1 MPVWFPQDRTAG
13 RKLVA
18 QEVRVGFN
26 PVEQHPDFPAL
37 EQGVLARWKERDV
50 FARSL
55 VERAGGPLFRFY
67 EGPPTANG
75 RPGVHHVEARM
86 FKDLFPRY
94 LTMKGYRVPR
104 KAGWD
109 CHGIP
114 VEIEVEKALGFTRK
128 QDIEDYGVAEFND
141 RCRDSVR
148 RYVDEWERLTE
159 RIGFWVDTDVAYWTM
174 STAYVES
181 VWWSLQQLW
190 EADLIYQG
198 HRVVPYCPRCGTAL
212 SDHEVAQGYAQAVD
226 PSVYVRL
233 PVLDGPL
240 AEAGASLLIWTTT
253 PWTLISNTA
262 VAIGE
267 RIRYVLARAAGDD
280 PEGEAWPA
288 GGDLQGEGRPAGGD
302 LVVVAADLVEAA
314 LGEGAEVVREV
325 GVDELRGVHYRGP
338 FTYVDPDDPPAAW
351 RSVTVADFVTTSEG
365 TGLVH
370 MAPAFGEDDM
380 RIGRQLDLPVINP
393 VDLEGRFDERVTD
406 FAGQFVKAADAGIID
421 NLRERGLLLRAGEY
435 RHTYPFCWRCRTPLL
450 YYAKPSWYI
459 ATTRARDDLLAAN
472 AGVDWHPAHIRDGRY
487 GDWLTNNVDWSLSR
501 ERYWGT
507 PLPLWRCDGC
517 DHVTCVGSLEELGK
531 LAGTDLSQLDPH
543 RPFVDEV
550 VIACPECDG
559 DARRVPE
566 VIDAWYDSGS
576 MPFAQFGYPWQPG
589 SREAFDEAF
598 PADFIAEAIDQTR
611 GWFYSL
617 MAISVLLFEGRNS
630 YQTVLCLGHIVDAD
644 GRKMSKSVGNILDPW
659 SLIDASGADALRWLM
674 LTDGSPWLSRRV
686 GTEPLDEVVRRFLLT
701 LWNTYYF
708 FATYARI
715 DGWTPGT
722 GLAPP
727 LAQRPVMD
735 RWVLAELAGTVA
747 VVDRSLEAF
756 DATTAGR
763 ALTAFVDDLSNWYVR
778 RSRPRF
784 WAAADAA
791 ESDKAAAFS
800 TLHECLVTVTALL
813 APFTPFLSDELY
825 TNLVC
830 AVDLDAPDS
839 VHLLDFPSVDS
850 TAVDDDLRAAMTA
863 ARRIVE
869 LGRRARNEAR
879 IGVRQPLHRALVT
892 LPAGAR
898 AGWPAVAEV
907 VAAELNV
914 KAIELAS
921 SDSSQVAGALRY
933 RLKPDFR
940 ALGKAFGRRTQV
952 MASAIQSADAASLA
966 PRLLAGEDVEVDVE
980 GEPVAVTAEQA
991 RVLEES
997 QTGWQAASD
1006 GPYTVAVDVTLD
1018 DELRQEGLARELV
1031 RALNDLRKRL
1041 DLQLSDRVRIRVDAD
1056 GEVAAALSVHGDAVA
1071 GEVLAVAVELGAVDD
1086 GERIE
1091 VAGHPLDVRLDVVDA
1106 PS

>member
-1 MPVWFPQDRTAG
+1 
-13 RKLVA
+13 
-18 QEVRVGFN
+18 VGFN

-37 EQGVLARWKERDV
+37 EQRVLTRWKEGDV

-55 VERAGGPLFRFY
+55 AQRAGAPLFRFY

-75 RPGVHHVEARM
+75 RPGVHHLEARV

-94 LTMKGYRVPR
+94 RTMKGYSVPR

-114 VEIEVEKALGFTRK
+114 VEIEVEKELAFTRK
-128 QDIEDYGVAEFND
+128 QDIENYGVAAFNA
-141 RCRDSVR
+141 RCRASVQ
-148 RYVDEWERLTE
+148 RYVDDWERITE
-159 RIGFWVDTDVAYWTM
+159 RIGFWVDTETAYWTM
-174 STAYVES
+174 NTSYVES

-233 PVLDGPL
+233 PLLDGPL
-240 AEAGASLLIWTTT
+240 AEQGVSLLIWTTT
-253 PWTLISNTA
+253 PWTLISNAA
-262 VAIGE
+262 VAVGE
-267 RIRYVLARAAGDD
+267 DISYVLARAAG
-280 PEGEAWPA
+280 
-288 GGDLQGEGRPAGGD
+288 GDLPGEGRPPGRPADGD
-302 LVVVAADLVEAA
+302 LLIVAADLVEAA
-314 LGEGAEVVREV
+314 LGEGAEVLRTV
-325 GVDELRGVHYRGP
+325 GVDELRGLHYRGP
-338 FTYVDPDDPPAAW
+338 FTDADPDDPPAAW
-351 RSVTVADFVTTSEG
+351 RSVTVADFVTITDG

-380 RIGRQLDLPVINP
+380 RVGRALGLPVVNP
-393 VDLEGRFDERVTD
+393 VDLEGRFDERVSD
-406 FAGQFVKAADAGIID
+406 FAGQFVKAADAGIVAD
-421 NLRERGLLLRAGEY
+421 LRARGLLLRAGEY

-472 AGVDWHPAHIRDGRY
+472 AGVNWHPAHIRDGRY
-487 GDWLTNNVDWSLSR
+487 GDWLQNNVDWSLSR

-507 PLPLWRCDGC
+507 PLPLWRCGNC
-517 DHVTCVGSLEELGK
+517 DHVTCVGSLAELGR

-543 RPFVDEV
+543 RPYVDDV
-550 VIACPECDG
+550 VIACPECHG
-559 DARRVPE
+559 EARRVPE

-630 YQTVLCLGHIVDAD
+630 YDTVLCLGHIVDAD
-644 GRKMSKSVGNILDPW
+644 GRKMSKSVGNILEPW
-659 SLIDASGADALRWLM
+659 SLIELSGADALRWLM

-715 DGWTPGT
+715 DGWTPDASRGP
-722 GLAPP
+722 AP
-727 LAQRPVMD
+727 AERPVMD
-735 RWVLAELAGTVA
+735 RWVLAELARTVA
-747 VVDRSLEAF
+747 TVDHALEAF

-791 ESDKAAAFS
+791 EPDKAAAFA

-813 APFTPFLSDELY
+813 APFTPFLADELY
-825 TNLVC
+825 ANLVC
-830 AVDLDAPDS
+830 AVDPEAPDS
-839 VHLLDFPSVDS
+839 VHLLDFPSVDD
-850 TAVDDDLRAAMTA
+850 TAVDDDLRAAMAA

-921 SDSSQVAGALRY
+921 SDPSAAVGALRY

-940 ALGKAFGRRTQV
+940 ALGKAFGRRTQGV
-952 MASAIQSADAASLA
+952 AAAISSADAATLA
-966 PRLLAGEDVEVDVE
+966 PRLLNGEDVEVGVD
-980 GEPVAVTAEQA
+980 GEPVTVTPEQV

-997 QTGWQAASD
+997 STGWQAASD
-1006 GPYTVAVDVTLD
+1006 GPYTVAVDVTMD
-1018 DELRQEGLARELV
+1018 DELRREGLARELV

-1041 DLQLSDRVRIRVDAD
+1041 DLQLSDRVRIRLSAD
-1056 GEVAAALSVHGDAVA
+1056 GEVAAALSAHGDAVA
-1071 GEVLAVAVELGAVDD
+1071 GEVLAVTVELGVVDD

-1091 VAGHPLDVRLDVVDA
+1091 VAGQTVDVRVDVVDA
-1106 PS
+1106 SS

>member
-1 MPVWFPQDRTAG
+1 M
-13 RKLVA
+13 
-18 QEVRVGFN
+18 GFN
-26 PVEQHPDFPAL
+26 PVEQYPDFPAL
-37 EQGVLARWKERDV
+37 EQRMLTRWKQRDV

-55 VERAGGPLFRFY
+55 AERAGGPLFRFY

-75 RPGVHHVEARM
+75 RPAVHHVEARM

-94 LTMKGYRVPR
+94 RTMKGYRVPR

-128 QDIEDYGVAEFND
+128 QDIEDYGVAAFNA

-159 RIGFWVDTDVAYWTM
+159 RIGFWVDTETAYWTM
-174 STAYVES
+174 NTSYVES

-240 AEAGASLLIWTTT
+240 AEAGASLLVWTTT

-267 RIRYVLARAAGDD
+267 RIRYVLAR
-280 PEGEAWPA
+280 PA
-288 GGDLQGEGRPAGGD
+288 GGDRKGEGRPLGRPAGGD
-302 LVVVAADLVEAA
+302 LLVVAAELLEAA

-325 GVDELRGVHYRGP
+325 GLDELRGVHYRGP
-338 FTYVDPDDPPAAW
+338 FTYADPDDPPAAW
-351 RSVTVADFVTTSEG
+351 RSVTVADFVTTSDG

-380 RIGRQLDLPVINP
+380 RIGRQLGLPVINP
-393 VDLEGRFDERVTD
+393 VDLEGRFDARVTD

-421 NLRERGLLLRAGEY
+421 NLRQRGLLLRAGEY

-459 ATTRARDDLLAAN
+459 ATTRARDQLLAAN

-543 RPFVDEV
+543 RPFVDEI

-559 DARRVPE
+559 AARRVPE

-589 SREAFDEAF
+589 SREAFEAAF

-617 MAISVLLFEGRNS
+617 MAISVLLFKGRNS
-630 YQTVLCLGHIVDAD
+630 YETVLCLGHIVDAD

-715 DGWTPGT
+715 DGWTPDA
-722 GLAPP
+722 APP
-727 LAQRPVMD
+727 PPPAERPVMD
-735 RWVLAELAGTVA
+735 RWVMAELAGTVA
-747 VVDRSLEAF
+747 TVDRALEAF
-756 DATTAGR
+756 DATAAGR
-763 ALTAFVDDLSNWYVR
+763 ALTTFVDDLSNWYVR
-778 RSRPRF
+778 RSRARF

-791 ESDKAAAFS
+791 GADKAAAFA

-813 APFTPFLSDELY
+813 APFTPFLADELY
-825 TNLVC
+825 ANLVC
-830 AVDLDAPDS
+830 AVDPEAPDS

-850 TAVDDDLRAAMTA
+850 AAVDDELRAAMAA

-892 LPAGAR
+892 LPSAAR
-898 AGWPAVAEV
+898 SGWPAVAEV

-921 SDSSQVAGALRY
+921 SDSSQAAGALRY
-933 RLKPDFR
+933 HLKPDFR
-940 ALGKAFGRRTQV
+940 SLGKAFGRRTQAV
-952 MASAIQSADAASLA
+952 ATAIQSADAASLA
-966 PRLLAGEDVEVDVE
+966 PRLLAGEDVGIDVE
-980 GEPVAVTAEQA
+980 GESLAVTSEQA

-997 QTGWQAASD
+997 ATGWQAASD

-1018 DELRQEGLARELV
+1018 DELRREGLARELV
-1031 RALNDLRKRL
+1031 RALNDLRKRR
-1041 DLQLSDRVRIRVDAD
+1041 DLQLSDRVRIRLEANA
-1056 GEVAAALSVHGDAVA
+1056 EIAAAVEAHGDYIAR
-1071 GEVLAVAVELGAVDD
+1071 EVLAVALETGPVAE
-1086 GERIE
+1086 GEHLD
-1091 VAGHPLDVRLDVVDA
+1091 VAGHAMHARLDLADDDLTEQLQM
-1106 PS
+1106 PR